1 MTNRIQIGIVLSVLV
16 LALAACS
23 DSSSSYTGPS
33 TSSTPSPAPSSFPS
47 SSPSLPPMPPG
58 YPPGF
63 PPAGFTLSNVTLSGV
78 VFEET
83 PNGRSPIE
91 VPYVVY
97 CELCGAETHTW
108 AGTDAR
114 GFYSFTGVWTDG
126 RFPIRLLIKTDG
138 YYDPEG
144 GWRDVVVNGDT
155 RLDVRLVRR

>member
-1 MTNRIQIGIVLSVLV
+1 MEDTALTNKTHIGIVLTVLV

-23 DSSSSYTGPS
+23 DSSSSSTAPS
-33 TSSTPSPAPSSFPS
+33 TSSPS
-47 SSPSLPPMPPG
+47 SSPPPTPPG

-91 VPYVVY
+91 GPYVVH
-97 CELCGAETHTW
+97 CELCSAETHTW
-108 AGTDAR
+108 GATDAN

-126 RFPIRLLIKTDG
+126 RFPTRLWISKDG
-138 YYDPEG
+138 YVDPEG
-144 GWRDVVVNGDT
+144 SGWRDVVVNGDT
-155 RLDVRLVRR
+155 RFDVRLVRR